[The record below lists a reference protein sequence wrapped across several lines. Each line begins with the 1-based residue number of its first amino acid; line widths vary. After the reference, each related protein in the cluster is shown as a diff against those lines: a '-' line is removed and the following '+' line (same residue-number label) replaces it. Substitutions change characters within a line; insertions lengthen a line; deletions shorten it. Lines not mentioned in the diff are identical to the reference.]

1 MLSVVFLFGVH
12 RMDRALYLAMSGGKQ
27 IMQAQTI
34 RANNLANVNTTG
46 FRADFEQARAMPV
59 YGDHYASRV
68 YSMTENP
75 ATRYESGALIQTD
88 RSLDIA
94 MKDSGFIAVL
104 DAQGSE
110 AYTRSGDLQITAN
123 GQLVNGSGLP
133 IMGARGPIFLPPID
147 KISIGEDGTISIIP
161 EGGTAS
167 EVATIGQ
174 IKLVNPDTQL
184 IEKGPDGLLRARNGA
199 LLERDFNTELK
210 SGFLESSNVSA
221 VEELTKIMGLSRQFE
236 MNIKVMDTVRN
247 NGNASARILQR
258 NA

>member
-1 MLSVVFLFGVH
+1 
-12 RMDRALYLAMSGGKQ
+12 MDRALYLAMSGGKQ
-27 IMQAQTI
+27 VMHAQTI

-59 YGDHYASRV
+59 YGEHFASRV
-68 YSMTENP
+68 YAMTENP
-75 ATRYESGALIQTD
+75 ATRYEAGALIQTD
-88 RSLDIA
+88 RSLDVA
-94 MKDSGFIAVL
+94 MKSDGFIAVL
-104 DAQGSE
+104 DAQGAE

-133 IMGARGPIFLPPID
+133 IMGARGPIFLPPINE
-147 KISIGEDGTISIIP
+147 ISIGEDGTISIVP
-161 EGGTAS
+161 EGGTAA
-167 EVATIGQ
+167 EMATIGQ

-184 IEKGPDGLLRARNGA
+184 IEKGTDGLIRAKTGVPFEQNLTA
-199 LLERDFNTELK
+199 QLK

-221 VEELTKIMGLSRQFE
+221 VEELTKIMSLSRQFE

-258 NA
+258 NT

>member
-1 MLSVVFLFGVH
+1 
-12 RMDRALYLAMSGGKQ
+12 MDRALYLAMSGGKQ
-27 IMQAQTI
+27 IMHAQTI

-46 FRADFEQARAMPV
+46 FRADFEQARSMPV
-59 YGDHYASRV
+59 YGEHFASRV
-68 YSMTENP
+68 YAMTENP
-75 ATRYESGALIQTD
+75 ATRYEAGALIQTD
-88 RSLDIA
+88 RPLDVA
-94 MKDSGFIAVL
+94 MKSDGFIAVL

-147 KISIGEDGTISIIP
+147 KISIGEDGTISIVP
-161 EGGTAS
+161 EGGTAA

-184 IEKGPDGLLRARNGA
+184 IEKGTDGLIRAKTGVPFEQNLTA
-199 LLERDFNTELK
+199 QLK

-221 VEELTKIMGLSRQFE
+221 VEELTKIMSLSRQFE
-236 MNIKVMDTVRN
+236 MNVKVMDTVRN

-258 NA
+258 N

>member
-1 MLSVVFLFGVH
+1 
-12 RMDRALYLAMSGGKQ
+12 MDRALYLAMSGGKQ
-27 IMQAQTI
+27 VMHAQTI

-59 YGDHYASRV
+59 YGEHFASRV
-68 YSMTENP
+68 YAMTENP
-75 ATRYESGALIQTD
+75 ATRYEAGALIQTD
-88 RSLDIA
+88 RSLDVA
-94 MKDSGFIAVL
+94 MKSDGFIAVL
-104 DAQGSE
+104 DAQGAE

-133 IMGARGPIFLPPID
+133 IMGARGPIFLPPINE
-147 KISIGEDGTISIIP
+147 ISIGEDGTISIVP
-161 EGGTAS
+161 EGGTAA
-167 EVATIGQ
+167 EMATIGQ

-184 IEKGPDGLLRARNGA
+184 IEKGTDGLIRAKTGVPFEQNLTA
-199 LLERDFNTELK
+199 QLK

-221 VEELTKIMGLSRQFE
+221 VEELTKIMSLSRQFE

>member
-1 MLSVVFLFGVH
+1 
-12 RMDRALYLAMSGGKQ
+12 MDRALYLAMSGGKQ
-27 IMQAQTI
+27 IMHAQAI

-59 YGDHYASRV
+59 YGEHFASRV
-68 YSMTENP
+68 YAMTENP

-88 RSLDIA
+88 RSLDVA
-94 MKDSGFIAVL
+94 MKSDGFIAVL
-104 DAQGSE
+104 DAQGAE

-133 IMGARGPIFLPPID
+133 IMGARGPIFLPPINE
-147 KISIGEDGTISIIP
+147 ISIGEDGTISIVP
-161 EGGTAS
+161 EGGTAA
-167 EVATIGQ
+167 EIATIGQ

-184 IEKGPDGLLRARNGA
+184 IEKGTDGLIRAKTGVPFEQNLTA
-199 LLERDFNTELK
+199 QLK

-221 VEELTKIMGLSRQFE
+221 VEELTKIMSLSRQFE

>member
-1 MLSVVFLFGVH
+1 
-12 RMDRALYLAMSGGKQ
+12 MDRALYLAMSGGKQ
-27 IMQAQTI
+27 IMHAQTI

-59 YGDHYASRV
+59 YGEHFASRV
-68 YSMTENP
+68 YAMTENP
-75 ATRYESGALIQTD
+75 ATRYEAGALIQTD
-88 RSLDIA
+88 RSLDVA
-94 MKDSGFIAVL
+94 MKSDGFIAVL
-104 DAQGSE
+104 DAQGAE

-133 IMGARGPIFLPPID
+133 IMGARGPIFLPPINE
-147 KISIGEDGTISIIP
+147 ISIGEDGTISIVP
-161 EGGTAS
+161 EGGTAA
-167 EVATIGQ
+167 EMATIGQ

-184 IEKGPDGLLRARNGA
+184 IEKGTDGLIRAKTGVPFEQNLTA
-199 LLERDFNTELK
+199 QLK

-221 VEELTKIMGLSRQFE
+221 VEELTKIMSLSRQFE

>member
-27 IMQAQTI
+27 IMHAQTI

-46 FRADFEQARAMPV
+46 FRADFEQARSMPV
-59 YGDHYASRV
+59 YGEHFASRV
-68 YSMTENP
+68 YAMTENP
-75 ATRYESGALIQTD
+75 ATRYEAGALIQTD
-88 RSLDIA
+88 RSLDVA
-94 MKDSGFIAVL
+94 MKSDGFIAVL

-133 IMGARGPIFLPPID
+133 IMGASGPIFLPPLD
-147 KISIGEDGTISIIP
+147 EISIGEDGTISIVP
-161 EGGTAS
+161 EGGTAA
-167 EVATIGQ
+167 EIATIGQ
-174 IKLVNPDTQL
+174 IKLVNPETQL
-184 IEKGPDGLLRARNGA
+184 IEKGADGLLRAKTGVPFEQNLTA
-199 LLERDFNTELK
+199 QLK

-221 VEELTKIMGLSRQFE
+221 VEELTKIMSLSRQFE
-236 MNIKVMDTVRN
+236 MNVKVMDTVRN

-258 NA
+258 NT

>member
-1 MLSVVFLFGVH
+1 
-12 RMDRALYLAMSGGKQ
+12 MDRALYLAMSGGKQ
-27 IMQAQTI
+27 IMHAQTI

-59 YGDHYASRV
+59 YGEHFASRV
-68 YSMTENP
+68 YAMTENP
-75 ATRYESGALIQTD
+75 ATRYEAGALIQTD
-88 RSLDIA
+88 RSLDVA
-94 MKDSGFIAVL
+94 MKSDGFIAVL

-147 KISIGEDGTISIIP
+147 EISIGEDGTISIVP
-161 EGGTAS
+161 EGGTAA

-184 IEKGPDGLLRARNGA
+184 IEKGADGLIRAKTGVP
-199 LLERDFNTELK
+199 LEQSLTAQVK

-221 VEELTKIMGLSRQFE
+221 VEELTKIMSLSRQFE
-236 MNIKVMDTVRN
+236 MNIKLMDTVRN